1 MELRERRFH
10 GALLETRFEKEG
22 FAVVIHVILTCHNR
36 KEKTINCIKT
46 LQQGNPA
53 QDLRFI
59 VVDDASTD
67 GTPEALLALKNQ
79 GVYIDLLHGDGN
91 LYWAG
96 GMRKGI
102 NHVKNIIARED
113 ADLVYEENVDGK
125 VVHKQN
131 YAIILVNDDVDFYP
145 GILDDVLS
153 RPQDRLY
160 IGATVDE
167 QGNFSYGGIRY
178 HRNLLG
184 QKDIHYDMIPP
195 EAEDRICDTCNA
207 NFLWIPGDI
216 FMALPNIDPAYK
228 HSLGDFDYGLTAG
241 RAGYKLEVLDKYVG
255 VCPDNPLQVSWRNPE
270 LSRLERIQKKES
282 IKGAPAGPWFH
293 FLQKNFGVGK
303 ALVYSATPYV
313 RIMLGK

>member
-1 MELRERRFH
+1 MRGNRLGDSFCMSML
-10 GALLETRFEKEG
+10 ADMILEGR
-22 FAVVIHVILTCHNR
+22 
-36 KEKTINCIKT
+36 
-46 LQQGNPA
+46 
-53 QDLRFI
+53 
-59 VVDDASTD
+59 
-67 GTPEALLALKNQ
+67 TPEE
-79 GVYIDLLHGDGN
+79 YS
-91 LYWAG
+91 Y
-96 GMRKGI
+96 
-102 NHVKNIIARED
+102 ED
-113 ADLVYEENVDGK
+113 ACFFQLKALRYGDDDQLASVLHAYFEGDLKE
-125 VVHKQN
+125 

-145 GILDDVLS
+145 GILEKVLAC
-153 RPQDRLY
+153 PQDRLY
-160 IGATVDE
+160 IGATVDD

-184 QKDIHYDMIPP
+184 QKDIHYDMVPP

-255 VCPDNPLQVSWRNPE
+255 ICPDNPLQISWRNPE

-293 FLQKNFGVGK
+293 FLKKNFGIGK

>member
-1 MELRERRFH
+1 
-10 GALLETRFEKEG
+10 
-22 FAVVIHVILTCHNR
+22 
-36 KEKTINCIKT
+36 
-46 LQQGNPA
+46 
-53 QDLRFI
+53 
-59 VVDDASTD
+59 
-67 GTPEALLALKNQ
+67 
-79 GVYIDLLHGDGN
+79 
-91 LYWAG
+91 
-96 GMRKGI
+96 MRKGI
-102 NHVKNIIARED
+102 SHVKNVILREEG
-113 ADLVYEENVDGK
+113 DLNE
-125 VVHKQN
+125 
-131 YAIILVNDDVDFYP
+131 YAIILANDDVDFYP
-145 GILDDVLS
+145 SILDDVLS
-153 RPQDRLY
+153 CPQDRLY

-167 QGNFSYGGIRY
+167 KGNFSYGGIRY

-255 VCPDNPLQVSWRNPE
+255 VCPDNPLQVSWRNTE

-293 FLQKNFGVGK
+293 FLQKNFGIGK

-313 RIMLGK
+313 RILAGK